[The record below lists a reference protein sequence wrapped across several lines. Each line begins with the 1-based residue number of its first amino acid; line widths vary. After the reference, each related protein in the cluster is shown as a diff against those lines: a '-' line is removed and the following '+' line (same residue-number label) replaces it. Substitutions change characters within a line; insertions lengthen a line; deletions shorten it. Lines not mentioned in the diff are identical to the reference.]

1 MLDGKAF
8 QIQFETQSTDN
19 LSIGASSVR
28 RPDPAKLL
36 AALAAL
42 EEEFR
47 SILDRAASCT
57 STLSMEAA
65 TDN

>member
-8 QIQFETQSTDN
+8 QIQFEAQCES
-19 LSIGASSVR
+19 LSIGASPVGP
-28 RPDPAKLL
+28 PDSAKLL

-47 SILDRAASCT
+47 SILDRSAACSRT
-57 STLSMEAA
+57 VSIET
-65 TDN
+65 THK

>member
-8 QIQFETQSTDN
+8 QIQFEAKSHDN
-19 LSIGASSVR
+19 LSAGASPIR

-47 SILDRAASCT
+47 SILHRTASCP
-57 STLSMEAA
+57 STRSEEAA
-65 TDN
+65 ADN